1 MLLVAAIIC
10 EILACA
16 EVDIFIPSFPE
27 LQQTFNLTPFMV
39 QLTVS
44 MNFLSYCVMT
54 LFVGPLSDRYGR
66 KKLMMYGLWCFLG
79 GSVFCS
85 FASSFPMLLCGRFLQ
100 GLGMAAPATLAY
112 VVIADHYSKEEQV
125 KMLGILNGVV
135 SASLAFAPV
144 VGSFINMYHGWRGN
158 FIVLLMMGLVALF
171 MCTFFIPEDQKRDE
185 GVSLSLTSYL
195 PLLRSPIYMRY
206 FYGIVFLIVA
216 FWTFIGMGPI
226 VYMEGMGI
234 PIHQFGFYQGTV
246 AGAFCVVSFLSPMI
260 MNKFGQ
266 IKCFKVSTCML
277 VVFASLLGLSA
288 VFLPDMPI
296 LITALM
302 ALFGIFFVF
311 PINVLWPASLEVV
324 PDTKARASAL
334 MNVGRLIG
342 TALSLEGVS
351 YLYTGQF
358 FHTGIFIFGASLAAV
373 YFFAKTPEWQSV
385 DNEKTKD
392 MAA

>member
-27 LQQTFNLTPFMV
+27 LQQIFNLSPVMV

-44 MNFLSYCVMT
+44 MNFLSYCLMT

-66 KKLMMYGLWCFLG
+66 KRLMLYGLWLFLL
-79 GSVFCS
+79 GSALCVF
-85 FASSFPMLLCGRFLQ
+85 APNFPMLLCGRFLQ

-112 VVIADHYSKEEQV
+112 VVIADHYSKDQQV

-135 SASLAFAPV
+135 SASMAFAPV
-144 VGSFINMYHGWRGN
+144 VGSFVNMYHGWRGN
-158 FIVLLMMGLVALF
+158 FVILLFLSLLALF
-171 MCTFFIPEDQKRDE
+171 MCSFFIPDDKTRNEN
-185 GVSLSLTSYL
+185 VSLSLSSYI
-195 PLLRSPIYMRY
+195 PLLKSRPFMTY
-206 FYGIVFLIVA
+206 FYGIIFLILA

-234 PIHQFGFYQGTV
+234 RIDQFGFYQGAV
-246 AGAFCVVSFLSPMI
+246 AASFCVVSFMSPMI

-266 IKCFKVSTCML
+266 IQCFKVSVYML
-277 VVFASLLGLSA
+277 LIFASLLGLTA
-288 VFLPDMPI
+288 MFIKDTPI

-302 ALFGIFFVF
+302 SLFGIFFVF
-311 PINVLWPASLEVV
+311 PINVLWPASLEAV
-324 PDTKARASAL
+324 PDSKARASAF

-351 YLYTGQF
+351 YFYNGTFL
-358 FHTGIFIFGASLAAV
+358 HTGVFILIASIFAA
-373 YFFAKTPEWQSV
+373 YFFTKTSEWKMK
-385 DNEKTKD
+385 DNENTKK